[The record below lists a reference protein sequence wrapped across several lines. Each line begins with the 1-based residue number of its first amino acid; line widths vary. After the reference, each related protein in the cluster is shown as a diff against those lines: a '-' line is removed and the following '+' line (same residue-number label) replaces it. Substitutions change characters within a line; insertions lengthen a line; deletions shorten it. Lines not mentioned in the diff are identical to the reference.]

1 MTPEERKIESLTEE
15 ALLAEIDRTT
25 VGEGRLENESDT
37 GFMSSR
43 EWAIR
48 WNCSWWKAQER
59 IRKMVALKYMT
70 CQWHFRNTSDGRRQ
84 RRATY
89 SWINPFKSES

>member
-1 MTPEERKIESLTEE
+1 MTEERRIGSLTEE
-15 ALLAEIDRTT
+15 ELLLEIDRTT
-25 VGEGRLENESDT
+25 VGEGRLENESET
-37 GFMSSR
+37 GFLSSR
-43 EWAIR
+43 EWAVR

-70 CQWHFRNTSDGRRQ
+70 CQWCFRNTSDDRRQ

-89 SWINPFKSES
+89 GWIQIPGTDQE